1 MKVSV
6 KDLKKPLNIRIS
18 GDEPW
23 LGQIHASFAL
33 GDGDSC
39 APGVRESGRK
49 VTGVLDLYV
58 DSGGC
63 VKVSGKLNY
72 EPLVPCSRCDLA
84 IPCDVSQGVDAL
96 FKPASAHQDERREV
110 TLNEGDLDERFISD
124 GAVDL
129 EELLND
135 LIQTAVPTQTAQ
147 AVAGTSDC
155 RFCKADI
162 SAPRVFSTGG
172 DDGEAGSD
180 SPFAKL
186 AGLKV
191 KK

>member
-23 LGQIHASFAL
+23 LREIHSSFAL

-39 APGVRESGRK
+39 APGVRESGRC
-49 VTGVLDLYV
+49 VSGSLDLSMG
-58 DSGGC
+58 SGGC
-63 VKVSGKLNY
+63 VKVSGSLTY

-84 IPCDVSQGVDAL
+84 IPCDVSQGVDAV
-96 FKPASAHQDERREV
+96 FKPAPSSPDERREV
-110 TLNEGDLDERFISD
+110 SLSEGDLDERFISD

-135 LIQTAVPTQTAQ
+135 LIQTAIPTQTVQ

-155 RFCKADI
+155 RFCKADL

-172 DDGEAGSD
+172 DEGEAGAE